1 MKQLNSSYAMLGL
14 LAASNT
20 GPVFILAQYKQADV
34 LYNRNGT
41 RKLGHLNRSGMYE
54 ECQFSA
60 MEGLSY
66 GVSPV
71 PIFLSSDT
79 TVICKKMGGHPIIRE
94 SLLSAQF

>member
-1 MKQLNSSYAMLGL
+1 
-14 LAASNT
+14 
-20 GPVFILAQYKQADV
+20 
-34 LYNRNGT
+34 
-41 RKLGHLNRSGMYE
+41 
-54 ECQFSA
+54 

-94 SLLSAQF
+94 SLLPAQAVNFKFNLETATAPVLAS